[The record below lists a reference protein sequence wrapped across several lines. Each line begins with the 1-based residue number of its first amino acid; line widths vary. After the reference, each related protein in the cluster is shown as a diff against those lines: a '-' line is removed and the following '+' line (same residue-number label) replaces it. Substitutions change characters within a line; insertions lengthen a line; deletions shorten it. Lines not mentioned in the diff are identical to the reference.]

1 MPLPDRLDHLDRLDR
16 DSTWPIR
23 LARAGPLVVGLCLLI
38 LALLMWG
45 AWRWLDPT
53 PVKRIVI
60 ATGPAQG
67 AYAELATR
75 YLPHLRTE
83 QLQVAL
89 RATQGSAE
97 NLALLRDPN
106 SGVQAAFVQ
115 SGGEPPSPVDAAGDA
130 VVSLGRVAY
139 EPVWI
144 FYRRERLDDQGRPRP
159 APQRL
164 ADLAGWRINTGPAGG
179 GIGPLFDQLAAASG
193 LITETLKRDSS
204 SSVQGVVALV
214 QGRIDALV
222 MVAAADAPLVQYL
235 LQTPEVALLPFE
247 QAQAYAR
254 RFPFLRAV
262 TLPRGLVDL
271 AGDRPPQDVPLV
283 AASASLVAR
292 ADLHPA
298 LVQLLVQ
305 AARQAHGEAGWFQ
318 AAGEL
323 PNPATDGQPLSPEAE
338 RFYRDGLPWLQRY
351 LPFWLANFIDRMWIV
366 LLPLL
371 AAMVPLSRVLPP
383 LVNLRLRSRVFR
395 WYAHLRAIET
405 ALEAPGADL
414 PALRERLERTDRQ
427 VEGIGLPLSYTHELY
442 QLRAHI
448 HLVRKRLAGLGAPAS
463 PSTQAAQPSADS
475 QPQART

>member
-1 MPLPDRLDHLDRLDR
+1 MKPSDNPDR
-16 DSTWPIR
+16 DSRWLVG
-23 LARAGPLVVGLCLLI
+23 LARAGPLVVGLCLVALA
-38 LALLMWG
+38 ALLWG

-53 PVKRIVI
+53 PAKRIVI

-75 YLPHLRTE
+75 YLPYLRTE
-83 QLQVAL
+83 RLQVEL

-97 NLALLRDPN
+97 NLALLRDPR

-115 SGGEPPSPVDAAGDA
+115 SGGEASTPARTSGEAL
-130 VVSLGRVAY
+130 VSLGRVAY
-139 EPVWI
+139 EPLWV
-144 FYRRERLDDQGRPRP
+144 FYRRVRPGPHGRPSP

-164 ADLAGWRINTGPAGG
+164 ADLAGWRVNTGPAGG
-179 GIGPLFDQLAAASG
+179 GGGPLFAQLATANGLAADAM
-193 LITETLKRDSS
+193 TLDSS
-204 SSVQGVVALV
+204 PSVQGVVALV

-235 LQTPEVALLPFE
+235 LQTPEVALLPFP
-247 QAQAYAR
+247 QAEAYAR

-271 AGDRPPQDVPLV
+271 AADQPPQDIPLV

-305 AARQAHGEAGWFQ
+305 AARQVHGEPGWFQ

-323 PNPATDGQPLSPEAE
+323 PSPATDGLPLSPEAE

-371 AAMVPLSRVLPP
+371 AAMLPLSRVLPP

-395 WYAHLRAIET
+395 WYAHLRAIDT
-405 ALEAPGADL
+405 ALEAPDADL
-414 PALRERLERTDRQ
+414 RALRERLERTDRQ
-427 VEGIGLPLSYTHELY
+427 VERIGLPLSYTHELY

-448 HLVRKRLAGLGAPAS
+448 NLVRKRLEARIGAGLAG
-463 PSTQAAQPSADS
+463 
-475 QPQART
+475 R